1 MFIVP
6 RGGKSMRFGRHNSKE
21 GELVRRE
28 AVIRNMDEFIICG
41 GTIVTGTLEP
51 NNRLAVSKGKIRF
64 LKTGEELSGVKTI
77 SAEGLYIAPGLID
90 LHVHGGTAPTY
101 WTAPANPEQSLL
113 TMEGAVHRACCC
125 CCSGAMEQMADAGC
139 GGAICRQERG
149 LGSWAH
155 TWRAVFKPAFQ
166 RGNGTKNLETA

>member
-1 MFIVP
+1 
-6 RGGKSMRFGRHNSKE
+6 MRFGRHNSKE

-77 SAEGLYIAPGLID
+77 SAEGLYIAPGVID
-90 LHVHGGTAPTY
+90 LHVHGGYGADVL
-101 WTAPANPEQSLL
+101 TAPANPWSKSLL
-113 TMEGAVHRACCC
+113 TMEGAVPPGLLLLLQRRHWSKWLMLWLRWRDMPGRKRGLG
-125 CCSGAMEQMADAGC
+125 SGHTPGGPVLNPRFNGAMEQ
-139 GGAICRQERG
+139 
-149 LGSWAH
+149 
-155 TWRAVFKPAFQ
+155 KP
-166 RGNGTKNLETA
+166 